1 MKSFRLQRGFSGHDC
16 FAQHWQWKTRH
27 IDKSDFPDLRPFL
40 LLLFEQFALH
50 AQRLILYSSSTECQN
65 LNFSPFGSFQ
75 EAVESF
81 AQRPQPSLWAQ
92 FAVFV
97 DLLTEVQMGTFNVL
111 ATFSWNAVAAVS
123 SFLFTAFTLLVLS
136 RVWTLTGDT
145 PRELKYS
152 ERSQWSVSSDN
163 DCLRIDVFI
172 SFIIVWLIVT
182 FWSLK
187 HATNNLTRI
196 SKHLFPWS

>member
-1 MKSFRLQRGFSGHDC
+1 MQYEVLQIAKRFFWTWLFRPTLTVKRFSRSKTVSFI
-16 FAQHWQWKTRH
+16 T
-27 IDKSDFPDLRPFL
+27 LRAVRTACS
-40 LLLFEQFALH
+40 ETD
-50 AQRLILYSSSTECQN
+50 LILQFNGQCQN

-81 AQRPQPSLWAQ
+81 AQRPQSSLWAQ

-136 RVWTLTGDT
+136 RAWTLTGDT

-152 ERSQWSVSSDN
+152 ERSQWSVSSVN

-172 SFIIVWLIVT
+172 SFNIVWLIVT

-187 HATNNLTRI
+187 HATNNPTTI
-196 SKHLFPWS
+196 SKLLFPWS